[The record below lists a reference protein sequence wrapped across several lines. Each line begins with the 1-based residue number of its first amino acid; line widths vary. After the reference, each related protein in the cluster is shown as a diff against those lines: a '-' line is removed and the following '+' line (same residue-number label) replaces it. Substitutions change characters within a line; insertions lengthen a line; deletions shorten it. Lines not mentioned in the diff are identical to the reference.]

1 LVGKNRRLVFEG
13 EMLMFSNDALM
24 RCVWDFPETPYQK
37 RCRQLKEYIQTKL
50 NICNVTVS
58 RSNIG
63 SKLYYN
69 VDIIGN
75 LNPTAIENL
84 FEGIPNGLVDYV
96 SETKKHIYLIDEDRL
111 HDKYLKNGDLVFEE
125 PFNFIDEFYKWND
138 GKIKEQSEGIL
149 SVFCDTVADLCLIYI
164 KSSASPIDVLSD
176 LKIENNAKYWS
187 HSHNV
192 MVINME
198 YIDLEE

>member
-1 LVGKNRRLVFEG
+1 MVEYTWYFDDMFNLGNNPYYRRC
-13 EMLMFSNDALM
+13 N
-24 RCVWDFPETPYQK
+24 
-37 RCRQLKEYIQTKL
+37 QLKKYIQAKL
-50 NICNVTVS
+50 NICNVKVS
-58 RSNIG
+58 RSSIG
-63 SKLYYN
+63 TKCYYN
-69 VDIIGN
+69 VDIIGD
-75 LNPTAIENL
+75 LNPMAIEDL
-84 FEGIPNGLVDYV
+84 FGDIPTGLVEYV
-96 SETKKHIYLIDEDRL
+96 SETKKHIYLIDEGRL

-149 SVFCDTVADLCLIYI
+149 SVFCDTVANLCLIYI
-164 KSSASPIDVLSD
+164 KDSALPSDVLSD
-176 LKIENNAKYWS
+176 LKIEDNAKYWS